1 MKSHMIPM
9 RNTPLN
15 WYLQVSKIRERRG
28 LQMLNRSDLLY
39 FQLQENLHKPLRDA
53 VYYVELYPEYQI
65 FSMTDKLLVRSPTAN
80 YITPTS

>member
-1 MKSHMIPM
+1 
-9 RNTPLN
+9 
-15 WYLQVSKIRERRG
+15 
-28 LQMLNRSDLLY
+28 MLNRSDLLY